1 MRFLLGVIYIIVT
14 GAVLICQAAL
24 VCLGKKS
31 GSNRMYFGC
40 LAMVVIWCSSQLM
53 QLMCT
58 ETLQLKITYY
68 YGNIGIC
75 FIGVTW
81 VYFALY
87 YRHEKYEKLRAEGS
101 ENREGKTTGSKK
113 KNNAGFTAKITDGI
127 IQHGEFFK
135 IFRLAPVV
143 ISSVLYLSI
152 LTNDL
157 HHLYYGHFGADY
169 VEHGPLFYVNVVF
182 TYFFVFLGA
191 LILYINYEGGIDR
204 ADDQDVAKGRLLIV
218 TSVFAPV
225 FFNVF
230 YLAGLVQADFDITP
244 LGFAVSL
251 FLVLM
256 ATFKYQFIDLR
267 KELALTNEKLLLSQE
282 RNRIAQQV
290 HDTTG
295 HTLTMLSSYMKLAEV
310 SVKDDKKDDAL
321 QYIQDARS
329 LASGGITELRE
340 TINLLRTAPD
350 YELVTQGVMQLA
362 GRVKEI
368 PVEVTIQGEDSSRY
382 SHLSSVVYDT
392 VRESVTNALK
402 YANASRI
409 DIVIKFQEKELDLTI
424 ADDGDGCEDIKDNNG
439 LRGIRERVAKAGGEV
454 RFISSA
460 GGGFLTR
467 VKLKA

>member
-14 GAVLICQAAL
+14 GAVLVSQAAL
-24 VCLGKKS
+24 VCLGKKN
-31 GSNRMYFGC
+31 GSNRMYFAC
-40 LAMVVIWCSSQLM
+40 LSMVVIWCSSQLM

-58 ETLQLKITYY
+58 NVFQLKFTYL

-87 YRHEKYEKLRAEGS
+87 YRHEKYEKLREAGEKDTDESAGGS
-101 ENREGKTTGSKK
+101 GD
-113 KNNAGFTAKITDGI
+113 KITKVTGKISDSI
-127 IQHGEFFK
+127 IKHGSFFRV
-135 IFRLAPVV
+135 FRFAPVV
-143 ISSVLYLSI
+143 ISSIMYLFI
-152 LTNDL
+152 LTNDI
-157 HHLYYGHFGADY
+157 HHLYYSHFGEDY
-169 VEHGPLFYVNVVF
+169 VEHGPVFYVNVFF

-191 LILYINYEGGIDR
+191 LILYINYEGNIDR
-204 ADDQDVAKGRLLIV
+204 ESDRDVAKGRLLIV

-244 LGFAVSL
+244 LGFAVSE
-251 FLVLM
+251 FLVMM

-310 SVKDDKKDDAL
+310 SVKDEKKDEAL
-321 QYIQDARS
+321 EYIRDARS

-340 TINLLRTAPD
+340 TINLLRSAPE
-350 YELVTQGVMQLA
+350 YELVTQGIMQLS

-368 PVEVTIQGEDSSRY
+368 PVEVTIQGEDSKKY
-382 SHLSSVVYDT
+382 SHLSGVIYET
-392 VRESVTNALK
+392 ARESVTNALK
-402 YANASRI
+402 YAGASRI
-409 DIVIKFQEKELDLTI
+409 DIVLKFYDTGLDMTI
-424 ADDGDGCEDIKDNNG
+424 ADDGCGCAEIKENNG
-439 LRGIRERVAKAGGEV
+439 IRGIRERIKKAGGEV
-454 RFISSA
+454 RFISSE

-467 VKLKA
+467 VKLKV

>member
-14 GAVLICQAAL
+14 GAVLVSQAAL
-24 VCLGKKS
+24 VCLGKKC

-58 ETLQLKITYY
+58 GELQLRFTYL

-81 VYFALY
+81 LYFALY
-87 YRHEKYEKLRAEGS
+87 YRHEKYEKLRAEG
-101 ENREGKTTGSKK
+101 ENDPGEEQDGLAGAEKGISAVIIKHGSFLGK
-113 KNNAGFTAKITDGI
+113 FRFLPVI
-127 IQHGEFFK
+127 IS
-135 IFRLAPVV
+135 A
-143 ISSVLYLSI
+143 VLYLSI
-152 LTNDL
+152 VTNDL
-157 HHLYYGHFGADY
+157 HHLYYSHFGEDY
-169 VEHGPLFYVNVVF
+169 VEHGPLFYVNVF
-182 TYFFVFLGA
+182 FSYFFVFLGA

-204 ADDQDVAKGRLLIV
+204 EKAKDVDRGRLLIV
-218 TSVFAPV
+218 TSVLAPV
-225 FFNVF
+225 FFNAL
-230 YLAGLVQADFDITP
+230 YLFGLIQADFDITP
-244 LGFAVSL
+244 LGFAISEL
-251 FLVLM
+251 LVMM

-310 SVKDDKKDDAL
+310 SVTDEKKDEAL
-321 QYIQDARS
+321 EYIRDART

-340 TINLLRTAPD
+340 TINLLRSAPEH
-350 YELVTQGVMQLA
+350 ELVTQGIMQLA

-368 PVEVTIQGEDSSRY
+368 PVEVTIQGEDSKKY
-382 SHLSSVVYDT
+382 SHLSGVIYET
-392 VRESVTNALK
+392 ARESVTNALK
-402 YANASRI
+402 YANATRI
-409 DIVIKFQEKELDLTI
+409 DIVLKFYENGLDMTI
-424 ADDGDGCEDIKDNNG
+424 ADDGCGCAEITETNG
-439 LRGIRERVAKAGGEV
+439 IRGIRERIKKAGGEV
-454 RFISSA
+454 RFISSE

-467 VKLKA
+467 VKLKV